1 MMNETDRWQAACEHA
16 LADEN
21 TLDYARFGYDDAW
34 ALGSRIVEFTA
45 AQGHPIAVAI
55 VFGEQRVFHAALA
68 GSAATNDDWLA
79 RKFRT
84 VARRNCSSWATACRV
99 RANGGDFFAE
109 GGYAPADFALAG
121 GAAPLRV
128 RGSLIGAVGVSG
140 LAEEDDHRVVI
151 DAMQA
156 HLITRGG
163 SGAR

>member
-1 MMNETDRWQAACEHA
+1 MNETNSWQAAYVHA

-21 TLDYARFGYDDAW
+21 AIDYDRFDHADAW
-34 ALGSRIVEFTA
+34 ALGCRIVEDAA
-45 AQGHPIAVAI
+45 AQSHPIAVAI

-84 VARRNCSSWATACRV
+84 VAKHNCSSWATTCRV
-99 RANGGDFFAE
+99 RANSGDFFTE
-109 GGYAPADFALAG
+109 SGYSPRDLALAG
-121 GAAPLRV
+121 GAVPLRV

-151 DAMQA
+151 DAMRA
-156 HLITRGG
+156 HLAKSGG